1 MLYQA
6 PEHIQTAQ
14 TPSRQK
20 PKAQIPK
27 GGTDTKCGKFMQD
40 RLVSK

>member
-1 MLYQA
+1 MLYQV
-6 PEHIQTAQ
+6 PEHIQT
-14 TPSRQK
+14 PSGRQK

-27 GGTDTKCGKFMQD
+27 GGTDTKCIQFMQD

>member
-1 MLYQA
+1 MLYQD
-6 PEHIQTAQ
+6 PEHIQT
-14 TPSRQK
+14 PSGQK

-27 GGTDTKCGKFMQD
+27 GGTDTKCIQFMQD